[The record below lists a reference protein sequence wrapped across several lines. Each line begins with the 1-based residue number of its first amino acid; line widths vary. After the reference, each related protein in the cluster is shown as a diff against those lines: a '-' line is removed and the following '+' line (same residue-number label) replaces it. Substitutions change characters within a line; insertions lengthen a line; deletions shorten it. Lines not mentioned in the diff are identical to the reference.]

1 MAADGVATSLLV
13 GAALGDSA
21 GVSKPLFVASAAT
34 YVLASPVIHAAN
46 GRGGP
51 AVGALGLR
59 VFAPVS
65 LGLLGIAAGAG
76 FGDRRNWGTP
86 LIGGLVGFG
95 VGVLAAM
102 VIDAAAIA
110 RKESPSLTTPQ
121 GAGALAVGREAGFS
135 FGGRF

>member
-1 MAADGVATSLLV
+1 M
-13 GAALGDSA
+13 
-21 GVSKPLFVASAAT
+21 
-34 YVLASPVIHAAN
+34 
-46 GRGGP
+46 
-51 AVGALGLR
+51 
-59 VFAPVS
+59 
-65 LGLLGIAAGAG
+65 
-76 FGDRRNWGTP
+76 
-86 LIGGLVGFG
+86 GFG